1 VPTVSPPTVSPP
13 TVSPIVDVDMK
24 AIERVLERAQSLL
37 LAEDFDLIKG
47 LVDTLVRMTKLVRE
61 RGSTIARLR
70 RLFGLAGSE
79 KTCDLVAPPSSETE
93 TGPSPQAAAHAPG
106 EDPPAVSTH
115 SGDDGDDGEGGETPK
130 AADEGC
136 VAAPAT
142 THAEPKPPAKDKR
155 KGHGRLAAADYLA
168 AEHIAVPHESLRP
181 GDPCRRCER
190 GNLYILQQPAPI
202 LRVVG
207 QAPLVATCWD
217 CERLRCATCG
227 VVYTARAPEEAQG
240 QKYDETTVSM
250 IAILRYG
257 AGMPFHRLDHL
268 QRDLDTPLPASTQ
281 WDLVNEGVALVEPA
295 YDELIRTAAQGKV
308 LHNDDS
314 YMRILDFMGKRRA
327 KLLASGKLPDPE
339 RTGLFTT
346 AVVAIVAT
354 IGTIALFFTGR
365 KHAGENLADVLDR
378 RAKHL
383 PPPIQMGDA
392 LTRNLP
398 SGHEVIDSNCIAHGR
413 RKIVDEIDNYPVE
426 CRFLLERLALVYK
439 LDDEC
444 KARRASDEERLLA
457 HQNESAPLMEDVRAR
472 MAAELA
478 QKRIE
483 PNSDLGRAF
492 NYFLKR
498 WEKFTLFL
506 RKSGAPLDNNIAER
520 ALKMT
525 IRNRKASLF
534 YRSQRGAHVGDV
546 YMTLIHTAEL
556 HRQNTSDYLTALQRN
571 YKAVADKPADWMPW
585 NYRQTLADL
594 NARARLVPAMLDAST
609 PLAA

>member
-1 VPTVSPPTVSPP
+1 VP
-13 TVSPIVDVDMK
+13 TVSPIVDVDLK
-24 AIERVLERAQSLL
+24 AIEHVLNRAQPLL
-37 LAEDFDLIKG
+37 LPEDFDLIKG
-47 LVDTLVRMTKLVRE
+47 LIDTLVRVTNLVRQ

-70 RLFGLAGSE
+70 RLFGLSRTE
-79 KTCDLVAPPSSETE
+79 KTRDVVGPPET
-93 TGPSPQAAAHAPG
+93 TGPSPPAVEHAPG
-106 EDPPAVSTH
+106 AGPATESTP
-115 SGDDGDDGEGGETPK
+115 SGDASNGG
-130 AADEGC
+130 
-136 VAAPAT
+136 AAPSTADGGTLGAQAT
-142 THAEPKPPAKDKR
+142 PDTEPTPPAKPKR
-155 KGHGRLAAADYLA
+155 KGHGRVAAADYLA
-168 AEHIAVPHESLRP
+168 AEHIPVPHESLQP
-181 GDPCRRCER
+181 GDPCPRCER
-190 GNLYILQQPAPI
+190 GNVYELKRPAPI
-202 LRVVG
+202 LRIVG

-227 VVYTARAPEEAQG
+227 IVYTARAPKEAQG
-240 QKYDETTVSM
+240 EKYDETAVSM

-281 WDLVNEGVALVEPA
+281 WDLVDEGVALVEPA
-295 YDELIRTAAQGKV
+295 YDELLRIAAQGKV

-314 YMRILDFMGKRRA
+314 YMRILELMGKRRA

-346 AVVAIVAT
+346 AVVSIVAD
-354 IGTIALFFTGR
+354 IGAIALFFTGR
-365 KHAGENLADVLDR
+365 KHAGENLALLLDK
-378 RAKHL
+378 RAPNL
-383 PPPIQMGDA
+383 PPPIHMGDA

-398 SGHEVIDSNCIAHGR
+398 EGHKVIASNCIAHGR
-413 RKIVDEIDNYPVE
+413 RKIVDEIGNYPVE
-426 CRFLLERLALVYK
+426 CRFILERLALVYK

-444 KARRASDEERLLA
+444 KARGDSDEERLLA
-457 HQNESAPLMEDVRAR
+457 HQKDSAPLMEDVRAR

-478 QKRIE
+478 EKRIE
-483 PNSDLGRAF
+483 PNSDLGQAF

-506 RKSGAPLDNNIAER
+506 RKPTAPLDNNFAER

-546 YMTLIHTAEL
+546 FMTLIHTAEL
-556 HRQNTSDYLTALQRN
+556 QRQNPSDYLTALQRN
-571 YKAVADKPADWMPW
+571 HKAVADKPADWMPW
-585 NYRQTLADL
+585 NYRLALANL
-594 NARARLVPAMLDAST
+594 NAEARQRPAMPDAST